1 MIPLF
6 VLVGSFLLLLAVRG
20 LYKEL
25 SLEWIGR
32 IAFSVMILFT
42 GSSHFY
48 LTEGMVMSMP
58 PFLPLKEALV
68 YFTGALEI
76 AFGLSFILT
85 KNPVTV
91 ARLLM
96 VFLVAVFPANI
107 YAALN
112 HIDIENADHMGPG
125 LSYLFFRAPLQL
137 FFIGWVYYFGIHK
150 PKEQQRRIPWP
161 KLTVVRGTGGHVD
174 VIEEGNL
181 VSDRTTHMWD

>member
-1 MIPLF
+1 MIPLI

-25 SLEWIGR
+25 TVDWIGR
-32 IAFSVMILFT
+32 IAFSVMLLFT

-58 PFLPLKEALV
+58 PFLPAKEALV

-76 AFGLSFILT
+76 IFGLAFILT

-91 ARLLM
+91 AQLL
-96 VFLVAVFPANI
+96 VAFLVAVFPANV

-112 HIDIENADHMGPG
+112 HVDIENATYTGPG

-150 PKEQQRRIPWP
+150 PREQRRVHPWP

-174 VIEEGNL
+174 VIEDGKM
-181 VSDRTTHMWD
+181 VSDRPHIWD